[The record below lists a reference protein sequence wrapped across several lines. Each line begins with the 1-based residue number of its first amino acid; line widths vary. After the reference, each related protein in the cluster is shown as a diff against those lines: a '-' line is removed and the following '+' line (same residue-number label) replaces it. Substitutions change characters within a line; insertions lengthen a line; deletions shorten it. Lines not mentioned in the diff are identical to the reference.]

1 MFNTSEAIDRPT
13 ANWGVPWEDAYGYV
27 QAVQAGD
34 TIYIAGQLSHDENGK
49 LVAPAPVDAEG
60 KVTSFAN
67 MEAQMRQTYANART
81 LLAKFGATLDDV
93 VQETLFV
100 LDIDAAFAVAGKVRK
115 DAYGTERP
123 RVASNLIGTQRLAF
137 PEQVIE
143 IAFTAVLREDVS
155 A

>member
-1 MFNTSEAIDRPT
+1 MFNTSKVFDRPT

-115 DAYGTERP
+115 DAYETERP
-123 RVASNLIGTQRLAF
+123 RVASNLIGTPRLAF

-143 IAFTAVLREDVS
+143 IAFTAVLRES
-155 A
+155 ASA